1 MASTLGTTEVT
12 PGAPVAAAETGKGR
26 GRRGIYP
33 YWFYLPAAII
43 FTIFFLIPTIVSLYF
58 SFTRWDLF
66 TSTWIGLDNYVLFFN
81 EQALIIGLRNTLIY
95 ATMTSGLKVV
105 LGMLIALLLTSKII
119 ARGYLR
125 SVIFFPVLVST
136 VGVGLT

>member
-26 GRRGIYP
+26 GRRGTYP

-43 FTIFFLIPTIVSLYF
+43 FTIFFLVPTIVSLYF

-66 TSTWIGLDNYVLFFN
+66 TSTLDRTRQLC
-81 EQALIIGLRNTLIY
+81 
-95 ATMTSGLKVV
+95 
-105 LGMLIALLLTSKII
+105 ALLQ
-119 ARGYLR
+119 
-125 SVIFFPVLVST
+125 
-136 VGVGLT
+136 

>member
-1 MASTLGTTEVT
+1 MASTVGTTETT
-12 PGAPVAAAETGKGR
+12 PYAPVTQGEVSKVWE
-26 GRRGIYP
+26 RRAIYP

-43 FTIFFLIPTIVSLYF
+43 FLIFFLTPMIVSFYF

-95 ATMTSGLKVV
+95 ATTTSGLKVV
-105 LGMLIALLLTSKII
+105 LGMLLAVLLTSKII
-119 ARGYLR
+119 AAA
-125 SVIFFPVLVST
+125 T
-136 VGVGLT
+136 